1 MQTADSPKSVLSWRA
16 AADPGPPVRA
26 KLAGPPP
33 GLALLDEMQAAHAQ
47 LDPILAAL
55 DEALWVTAGWDRVG
69 GLLRRLQATLT
80 RHLAHEEAEALPLIS
95 NVLTRGELGQ
105 VGRAIARKGGLRQA
119 AVMFPWAQ
127 RMPRRKPARVLAQ
140 LPAPARLVYRTRWL
154 PRYRRRVP
162 AL

>member
-26 KLAGPPP
+26 KLVGDPA
-33 GLALLDEMQAAHAQ
+33 GLALLDEMQAEHAQ
-47 LDPILAAL
+47 IDPILAAL

-69 GLLRRLQATLT
+69 GRSATSRPLL
-80 RHLAHEEAEALPLIS
+80 
-95 NVLTRGELGQ
+95 
-105 VGRAIARKGGLRQA
+105 
-119 AVMFPWAQ
+119 
-127 RMPRRKPARVLAQ
+127 
-140 LPAPARLVYRTRWL
+140 YRTLWL